1 MWAVVISLFVAL
13 LFSGCSI
20 PYPAE
25 KRALIPRMLDS
36 DYKEFREFAKQEIGR
51 VIYARPIENAEQHKN
66 EIYISKGQFAASK
79 DKDLRLY
86 VGIDFVWLERELVQ
100 VYIAEL
106 GYYGGWRKWTFNFFI
121 FPNTT
126 ERIYI
131 GKHKAEIDESQIMQN
146 KEIIGNLQMSVDK
159 IIKQYYLKE
168 EGIIENLL
176 DKPQY
181 LNEISTYYKDFR
193 VLHNYGR

>member
-1 MWAVVISLFVAL
+1 MLAVFIVLVATL
-13 LFSGCSI
+13 LIVSCTYGI

-25 KRALIPRMLDS
+25 KRALIPRILDS
-36 DYKEFREFAKQEIGR
+36 DYQEFNKFAEQEVGKI
-51 VIYARPIENAEQHKN
+51 IYARPIESAKQRKN
-66 EIYISKGQFAASK
+66 EFYISKGHFVVG
-79 DKDLRLY
+79 KDLRLY
-86 VGIDFVWLERELVQ
+86 IAIDFVWLERELVQ

-106 GYYGGWRKWTFNFFI
+106 GYYGGWRKWTCNLLI

-126 ERIYI
+126 RRIYI
-131 GKHKAEIDESQIMQN
+131 AKHKAEIDETQIMQN
-146 KEIIGNLQMSVDK
+146 KEVIGDLQIGVDN
-159 IIKQYYLKE
+159 IIKNYIFEE

-181 LNEISTYYKDFR
+181 LNKISRNYDDFR

>member
-1 MWAVVISLFVAL
+1 MWVVVISLFVAIL
-13 LFSGCSI
+13 IISCTYGL

-51 VIYARPIENAEQHKN
+51 VIYARPMKNAEQHKN
-66 EIYISKGQFAASK
+66 EIYISKGRFAAG
-79 DKDLRLY
+79 KDLRLY

-100 VYIAEL
+100 AYIAEL
-106 GYYGGWRKWTFNFFI
+106 GFYGGWRKWTFNFFI

-131 GKHKAEIDESQIMQN
+131 AKHKAEIDESQIMQN
-146 KEIIGNLQMSVDK
+146 KEIIGNLQISVDE
-159 IIKQYYLKE
+159 IIKQYLIKE

-181 LNEISTYYKDFR
+181 LNEISRNYEDFTE
-193 VLHNYGR
+193 LHNYGR